1 MKKALRN
8 IFLLLPVLT
17 ALFAAAVPARAQRF
31 NDKLQNRPY
40 ADLRRWHLG
49 FSIGVHTQDINFTHN
64 GLLTEDGHSW
74 YMEQPSF
81 SPGFCVNGLF
91 DLRLNEWFN
100 LRVSP
105 GMYFGNRD
113 VTIVDMNTVENET
126 PLQYRQNIKTA
137 YLVAPIDLKFSGQR
151 YRNCRPYLTG
161 GVMPAFNLTRK
172 QGDYLRL
179 KSSDFY
185 LTLGLGFDFYLPF
198 FKFNPEVKFCFGLTD
213 VIDHK
218 RDDLAD
224 DPQKFQITQSLTKAR
239 SNMVVLTFY
248 FE

>member
-17 ALFAAAVPARAQRF
+17 ALFAMAVPASAQRF

-74 YMEQPSF
+74 YMEHPSF

-113 VTIVDMNTVENET
+113 VTIVDVNTVENET

-218 RDDLAD
+218 RTDLAD